1 MRLSSPMF
9 VKQVSFGFFLQPE
22 LRSMSNLSN
31 PKLLQSLFLAAS
43 LASLPGCTTLNSLA
57 GINSPTVPPPA
68 TGSYQI
74 PGVNGAQQPYYA
86 PPTTQGTRS
95 STGQWVPAQS
105 RVSPNQPPMMATAEN
120 PEVQTVSYESSA
132 QRSGR
137 GMSSQEIFEIQQR
150 LAQVQSDQTRVT
162 SDVPGRISSSNS
174 AQPLSTAT
182 EGPKLNDTERLAQT
196 PLETPAFQLP
206 TQASRPIGSGVP
218 AVTPA
223 NALMETERS
232 QPSSKP
238 PSSSMTDSSQDV
250 MSLMDSSQPTVVRT
264 PVSSP
269 PNWTDRLPTNPPVSS
284 SNLGGST
291 GFRPRF

>member
-1 MRLSSPMF
+1 
-9 VKQVSFGFFLQPE
+9 
-22 LRSMSNLSN
+22 MSNLSN

-86 PPTTQGTRS
+86 PPATQGTRS

-105 RVSPNQPPMMATAEN
+105 RLSPNQSPVMATAEN

-162 SDVPGRISSSNS
+162 SDVPGRIPSSNL

-182 EGPKLNDTERLAQT
+182 EGPKLNDTERLAQN

-206 TQASRPIGSGVP
+206 TQTSRPIGSGVP
-218 AVTPA
+218 PVMPA

-250 MSLMDSSQPTVVRT
+250 MSLMESLQPTVVRT

-269 PNWTDRLPTNPPVSS
+269 PNWTDRSPTNPPVSS

>member
-1 MRLSSPMF
+1 ML
-9 VKQVSFGFFLQPE
+9 VKQVAFGFFLQSE

-31 PKLLQSLFLAAS
+31 PKLLHSLFLAAS

-86 PPTTQGTRS
+86 PPATEGTRS

-105 RVSPNQPPMMATAEN
+105 KVSPNQSPVMATTEN
-120 PEVQTVSYESSA
+120 PSVQPVSYESSI
-132 QRSGR
+132 QRSER
-137 GMSSQEIFEIQQR
+137 GVSSQEIFESQQR
-150 LAQVQSDQTRVT
+150 RAQVQSDRTRET
-162 SDVPGRISSSNS
+162 SDVPGRIPLSST

-182 EGPKLNDTERLAQT
+182 GGSALNDKERLAQN

-206 TQASRPIGSGVP
+206 TQARGPIGSGVP
-218 AVTPA
+218 PVTPA
-223 NALMETERS
+223 NALIEAKRS
-232 QPSSKP
+232 QPSAKP
-238 PSSSMTDSSQDV
+238 PSFSTTVSGQDV
-250 MSLMDSSQPTVVRT
+250 MSLMGSSQPTVVPT

-269 PNWTDRLPTNPPVSS
+269 PTWTDRSPTNPPVSRT
-284 SNLGGST
+284 NLGGSP